1 MRQTWF
7 SVGPREFR
15 LLFQSA
21 PNPEQLPPSTTASEE
36 GESYVTLSADQIRAI
51 DADREAR
58 LAPLRAAEARSREED
73 ERRLPQIEQQMLAV
87 A

>member
-15 LLFQSA
+15 LLFQNA
-21 PNPEQLPPSTTASEE
+21 QNPEQLPPTTTASEE
-36 GESYVTLSADQIRAI
+36 GEGYATLSPEQIRAI
-51 DADREAR
+51 AAARDER
-58 LAPLRAAEARSREED
+58 LAPLRAAEAQSRDED
-73 ERRLPQIEQQMLAV
+73 LNERLPQIEKQIAV

>member
-15 LLFQSA
+15 LVFQNA
-21 PNPEQLPPSTTASEE
+21 PNPEQLPPSTTASEG
-36 GESYVTLSADQIRAI
+36 GEYTTLTPDQIRAI
-51 DADREAR
+51 ETARDER
-58 LAPLRAAEARSREED
+58 LAPLRAAEGRSREED
-73 ERRLPQIEQQMLAV
+73 LRQLSKIEEQIAV